1 MDQQATIQALFK
13 KYLAGKHTEKELETL
28 LAYFQLPEESEV
40 LTDLMLQELDR
51 DVDEVQ
57 HQAVQHLADT
67 IGVRLLQKIE
77 QPRAIKPLATFRR
90 IAAAVL
96 LLLLTGGAI
105 YYYVGRQ
112 ETAETA
118 QFSKYGDD
126 VLPGGNRATITLDDG
141 TSIALSEDKEGVVV
155 SDELAYNDGTS
166 IETSPTSFATL
177 HTPNGGQ
184 YRLTLPDGTEVWLN
198 AASSLR
204 YPTAFQG
211 DTREVELTG
220 EAYFEVKHQGDKPF
234 VVSSAGQK
242 VKVLG
247 TEFNI
252 NRYAE
257 QAVGITTLIHGR
269 VEVENT
275 HTRQVHRLD
284 PGQQSLV
291 SAEKT
296 SVRTVTDAEDYVAWK
311 NGYITMTGATLQ
323 DVVPQLERWYDV
335 RFEIKAKPSTK
346 AYIALNRETK
356 LSEVLDA
363 LALNY
368 QVNFKIAGRRVLVI
382 E

>member
-1 MDQQATIQALFK
+1 MDQQANIQALFQ
-13 KYLAGKHTEKELETL
+13 KYLAGEYTEEELEAL
-28 LAYFQLPEESEV
+28 LAYFQLPAASEL
-40 LTDLMLQELDR
+40 LTDLILQHLDQ
-51 DVDEVQ
+51 DVDVVQHPEVQ
-57 HQAVQHLADT
+57 QLADT
-67 IGVRLLQKIE
+67 IGTRLLQKIE
-77 QPRAIKPLATFRR
+77 RPIATKRLRIFRR

-105 YYYVGRQ
+105 YYYVARQ
-112 ETAETA
+112 ETTGTV
-118 QFSKYGDD
+118 QLSKYGND

-155 SDELAYNDGTS
+155 SDGLAYNDGTS
-166 IETSPTSFATL
+166 IETNPSSFATL

-184 YRLTLPDGTEVWLN
+184 YRLTLPDSTEVWLN

-204 YPTAFQG
+204 YPTVFQG

-252 NRYAE
+252 NHYAG

-275 HTRQVHRLD
+275 YTRQTQRLD

-291 SAEKT
+291 SAAKT
-296 SVRTVTDAEDYVAWK
+296 SIRTVTDVEDVVAWK
-311 NGYITMTGATLQ
+311 NGYIIMTGATLQ
-323 DVVPQLERWYDV
+323 EVVPQLERWYDV
-335 RFEIKAKPSTK
+335 RFEIRAKPLIK
-346 AYIALNRETK
+346 AYIALNREAN

-363 LALNY
+363 LASNY
-368 QVNFKIAGRRVLVI
+368 QVNFKIEGRRVLVI